1 MKKILFIGLL
11 LSIALT
17 ISAQHQM
24 QVWQDGVPT
33 SFAVAEVDSIT
44 FGKNSTYIDTI
55 PNLWLDTSD
64 IYILDLIFDS
74 SNPKL
79 RNLVEDTVYTISSG
93 DELLKLCPEG
103 LQCPNVDFSK
113 SGIVYSVIKIPS
125 ISDEFVSS
133 ELTYNKESDALNFV
147 VTIQE
152 CLDCWDA
159 IGYIYPYGI
168 YEASYIQKP
177 IKLKIINL

>member
-1 MKKILFIGLL
+1 MKKILFFGMLW
-11 LSIALT
+11 SIASIT
-17 ISAQHQM
+17 FAQRQM

-33 SFAVAEVDSIT
+33 SFAVAEIDSVT

-55 PNLWLDTSD
+55 PKLWLDTSD
-64 IYILDLIFDS
+64 MYLLDLIFDS

-113 SGIVYSVIKIPS
+113 SGIVYSVIKRPS
-125 ISDEFVSS
+125 ISDELITS
-133 ELTYNKESDALNFV
+133 ELIYYPEFDSLNFE

-152 CLDCWDA
+152 CSDCWEA
-159 IGYIYPYGI
+159 IGYIYPYGV
-168 YEASYIQKP
+168 YEISYIQKP
-177 IKLKIINL
+177 IKLKIITL